1 MVEKYGALPT
11 RNARCEL
18 SLVCWMKCVVE
29 FAVLHL
35 VIAIC
40 AAVANR
46 VCAVK
51 RECRILCFP
60 SGRP

>member
-1 MVEKYGALPT
+1 MEKYGALPT
-11 RNARCEL
+11 RNASCEL

-35 VIAIC
+35 VIVIC
-40 AAVANR
+40 VAVANR

-51 RECRILCFP
+51 REWCILCFY
-60 SGRP
+60 SGRL